1 MRRERERW
9 DGVGREGQG
18 RKKGAPGKEERRV
31 GEGRWERE
39 GGGVGGAGREGGREE
54 EHGHLNPTAAAGRT
68 ELGGGWGGNRGPG
81 GQRDSP
87 APGRLAAS
95 LSTPR
100 GWRGRGTFRVAVA
113 FLVSFAGA
121 SSLPFLR
128 LGRAGSRAAPHRWE
142 PPPARPTLGALPL
155 RSVPSQL
162 FLDSSSP

>member
-68 ELGGGWGGNRGPG
+68 ELGGGGVGTEAQADSATPQPPG
-81 GQRDSP
+81 
-87 APGRLAAS
+87 A
-95 LSTPR
+95 
-100 GWRGRGTFRVAVA
+100 W
-113 FLVSFAGA
+113 
-121 SSLPFLR
+121 LPLC
-128 LGRAGSRAAPHRWE
+128 
-142 PPPARPTLGALPL
+142 PPPGAGEDGGRSESPWPFWSVLLGL
-155 RSVPSQL
+155 RRCLS
-162 FLDSSSP
+162 